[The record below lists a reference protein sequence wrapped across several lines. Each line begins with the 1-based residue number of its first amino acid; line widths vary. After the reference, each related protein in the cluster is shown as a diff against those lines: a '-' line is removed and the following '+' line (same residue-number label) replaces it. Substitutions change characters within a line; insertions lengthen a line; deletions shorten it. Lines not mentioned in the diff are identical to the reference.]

1 MELPQI
7 QKLKEKFAE
16 HKDLQF
22 VAIEINNDR
31 VNAEKFIKKESL
43 EFIFSEAD
51 RDFVK
56 KYFNT
61 AGYPNSFIIGKDLKI
76 KAHHR
81 GFRPGDEKKIAKE
94 LLAELK

>member
-7 QKLKEKFAE
+7 QKIKEKYADYKELMFIA
-16 HKDLQF
+16 
-22 VAIEINNDR
+22 VEINNDR
-31 VNAEKFIKKESL
+31 AGAEKFIKKEGL

-61 AGYPNSFIIGKDLKI
+61 AGYPNSFVIGKDLKI
-76 KAHHR
+76 KAHHL
-81 GFRPGDEKKIAKE
+81 GFRAGDEEKIAEE
-94 LLAELK
+94 LLAQLK

>member
-7 QKLKEKFAE
+7 QKIKEQFKD
-16 HKDLQF
+16 HKDLVF
-22 VAIEINNDR
+22 LAVEINNDR
-31 VNAEKFIKKESL
+31 PRAEKFIKKEGL
-43 EFIFSEAD
+43 DFIFSEAD
-51 RDFVK
+51 RAFVK

-76 KAHHR
+76 KAHHL